1 MPTDPGHSDTT
12 PTNYNNHDISL
23 QAAYTRPG
31 SSYMIKN
38 PLLGNCDINIAG
50 SQGSSSGGGT
60 ITRRARGA
68 QMDSRTMAACLS
80 GDVLAAD
87 SPQEQSRGGGR
98 GGGSSKKMQLGIW
111 RSTMN

>member
-1 MPTDPGHSDTT
+1 
-12 PTNYNNHDISL
+12 
-23 QAAYTRPG
+23 
-31 SSYMIKN
+31 MIKN
-38 PLLGNCDINIAG
+38 PALLGNYDINIAD
-50 SQGSSSGGGT
+50 SQSGGGGT

-68 QMDSRTMAACLS
+68 QMDSRAMAACLS

-87 SPQEQSRGGGR
+87 SHQEQRG

>member
-1 MPTDPGHSDTT
+1 
-12 PTNYNNHDISL
+12 
-23 QAAYTRPG
+23 
-31 SSYMIKN
+31 MIKN
-38 PLLGNCDINIAG
+38 PALLGNCDINIAG
-50 SQGSSSGGGT
+50 SQSNGGSGGM

-68 QMDSRTMAACLS
+68 QMDSRAMAACLS

-87 SPQEQSRGGGR
+87 SPQEQRGG